1 MCSKPAITILFSFF
15 IFSMPAKVVIKV
27 LEFKLLGIDMVW
39 APSLGHFTLAYRA
52 KLPLSRTL
60 NVFMSA
66 NINSVVLFP
75 NIFLNYIHTLLD
87 SGFVAIRVKW

>member
-1 MCSKPAITILFSFF
+1 
-15 IFSMPAKVVIKV
+15 MPAKVVIKV
-27 LEFKLLGIDMVW
+27 LEFILLGIDMVW

-66 NINSVVLFP
+66 NINSVLFL

-87 SGFVAIRVKW
+87 SGFVTIRVKW

>member
-1 MCSKPAITILFSFF
+1 
-15 IFSMPAKVVIKV
+15 MPAKVVIKV
-27 LEFKLLGIDMVW
+27 LEFILLGIDMVW

-66 NINSVVLFP
+66 NINFVVLFP
-75 NIFLNYIHTLLD
+75 NIFLNYIYTLLD
-87 SGFVAIRVKW
+87 SGFVTSRVKW

>member
-1 MCSKPAITILFSFF
+1 
-15 IFSMPAKVVIKV
+15 MPAKVVIKV
-27 LEFKLLGIDMVW
+27 LEFKLLCIDMVW

-66 NINSVVLFP
+66 NINSVLFP

-87 SGFVAIRVKW
+87 SGFVTIRVKW

>member
-75 NIFLNYIHTLLD
+75 NIFLNYIYTLLD
-87 SGFVAIRVKW
+87 SGFVTIRVKW

>member
-75 NIFLNYIHTLLD
+75 NIFLNYIYTLLN
-87 SGFVAIRVKW
+87 SGFVTIRVK

>member
-1 MCSKPAITILFSFF
+1 
-15 IFSMPAKVVIKV
+15 MPAKVVIKV
-27 LEFKLLGIDMVW
+27 LEFILLGIDMVW

-66 NINSVVLFP
+66 NKNSVLFP
-75 NIFLNYIHTLLD
+75 NVFLNYIHTLLD
-87 SGFVAIRVKW
+87 SGFVTIRVKW

>member
-39 APSLGHFTLAYRA
+39 APSLGHFALAYRA

-75 NIFLNYIHTLLD
+75 NIFLNYIYTLLD
-87 SGFVAIRVKW
+87 SGFVTIRVKW

>member
-1 MCSKPAITILFSFF
+1 
-15 IFSMPAKVVIKV
+15 MPAKVVIKV
-27 LEFKLLGIDMVW
+27 LEFILLGIDMVW

-66 NINSVVLFP
+66 NINSVLFP
-75 NIFLNYIHTLLD
+75 NKFLNYIHTLLD
-87 SGFVAIRVKW
+87 SGFVTIRVKW

>member
-1 MCSKPAITILFSFF
+1 
-15 IFSMPAKVVIKV
+15 MPAKVVIKV
-27 LEFKLLGIDMVW
+27 REFILLGIDMVW

-75 NIFLNYIHTLLD
+75 NIFLNYIYVTQ
-87 SGFVAIRVKW
+87 FRFCYY